1 VPPTAVGQPV
11 VSGSVGDC
19 LLLVPDGR
27 KLDLF
32 EVNLRTGDFFLIKT
46 DLYVPDIIPLAF
58 TRIYGL
64 MDDWSRSNQIYLP
77 HVYDPFLFGDRFPYT
92 YVKWVLPDR
101 QSIHYGRISPGTGSS
116 DALYE
121 HASPTPIFERSRA
134 AWNGWGW
141 DVSLEDGTTYLSPEA
156 YSATRPQQGSLVGV
170 FDGDGNEAILSRKRN
185 GDLTEIK
192 SPSGRWIRL
201 DYDKGRIIRAK
212 DNSGNVVEYDY
223 DAHHFL
229 QTVRDSLGQTTKYK
243 YNSIG
248 RITELTNPEKATIL
262 ENDYDF
268 SGRIIEQRLPDGSS
282 YSFRYLADE
291 AGNIMQ
297 ADVIGP
303 QSEVTRIT
311 FHGSNYS
318 IEIRKH
324 ASPRR

>member
-1 VPPTAVGQPV
+1 
-11 VSGSVGDC
+11 
-19 LLLVPDGR
+19 VPDGR

-58 TRIYGL
+58 TRTYCVI
-64 MDDWSRSNQIYLP
+64 DDWSRGHQIYLP

-92 YVKWVLPDR
+92 YVEWVLPDR
-101 QSIHYGRISPGTGSS
+101 QSIHYGRISPGTGFS

-121 HASPTPIFERSRA
+121 HASLTPIFERSRA

-156 YSATRPQQGSLVGV
+156 YNATRPQQGSLVGV

-201 DYDKGRIIRAK
+201 EYDKGRIIRAK
-212 DNSGNVVEYDY
+212 DNSGTVVEYDY

-229 QTVRDSLGQTTKYK
+229 QTVRDSLGQTTEYK

-248 RITELTNPEKATIL
+248 RITELTNSEKATIL
-262 ENDYDF
+262 ENDYDS
-268 SGRIIEQRLPDGSS
+268 SGRIVEQRLPDGSS